1 LVLFVLNAIIV
12 EMGGGED
19 NMEIHTM
26 QEIISEFLI
35 RSRVFGMKF
44 FVALLAFAAFLIL
57 GLILRWVLFFLSR
70 NLKFKKSIFKF
81 LGRVAFSVL
90 SLTGLFFALG
100 AVGFNVTVVV
110 ASLGLTGFAVGFAL
124 RDALSNILAGIL
136 IILYRPFQS
145 GDQISATGFEGEI
158 IDIDLRYTTIKSN
171 NGKVLIPN
179 SNMFTNPVVILKDN
193 SKKDK

>member
-1 LVLFVLNAIIV
+1 
-12 EMGGGED
+12 
-19 NMEIHTM
+19 MEIHTM